1 MNTKKLLEA
10 ANLERLSARYDHETG
25 FVFLERD
32 PEGGI
37 TMYAEAMAVLS
48 AISGMYRELEAP
60 GYGASVPTFP
70 CESCGAFHS
79 ASEVAE
85 TGGYCPRCD
94 ADYDERKMFDDLVTR
109 YTALAAAPRPGA
121 QDGWIP
127 VSERLPDGER
137 TVLAFYLNSHGK
149 ECRVR
154 AEYIEAKT
162 KSAGDGSWDS
172 DSTADYDE
180 QTDEYFWPAGWY
192 EVVDNWDELTHIA
205 IHEGE
210 VTQWTHLPAA
220 PDMK

>member
-48 AISGMYRELEAP
+48 AISGMYRELEAM
-60 GYGASVPTFP
+60 ASVQVGWKWVPVEPTG
-70 CESCGAFHS
+70 EMLS
-79 ASEVAE
+79 ACLM
-85 TGGYCPRCD
+85 GGRYENRT
-94 ADYDERKMFDDLVTR
+94 DLR
-109 YTALAAAPRPGA
+109 PAIYKAMLAAAPRPGA

-172 DSTADYDE
+172 DSTSDYDE
-180 QTDEYFWPAGWY
+180 QTGEYFWPAGWY

-210 VTQWTHLPAA
+210 VTQWTQLPAA